1 MQQAFKTCHGNYW
14 NASEGKCE
22 SALVK
27 IDSVKTP
34 CHLFRVK
41 TASSSLMMMH
51 WLFSYSQLISGLNI
65 YDILEPCYH
74 GKSIKEANLQN
85 SKLPKSF
92 KDLGVTNKPFPVR
105 TRMLGRAWPLRAP
118 VKAGRVPLWQ
128 EVASGVPCMVSLKH
142 NSEKDTTHLKF
153 LRLRIKH
160 SSEEICCLQ
169 EIHYMLI
176 SQYLITFSLLNLQ
189 SDEVATA
196 WLDKDGV
203 RSAIHAQSVWS

>member
-1 MQQAFKTCHGNYW
+1 MQQAFTTCDGNYW

-27 IDSVKTP
+27 IDSVKT
-34 CHLFRVK
+34 RVTFSEWK
-41 TASSSLMMMH
+41 LQALLSS
-51 WLFSYSQLISGLNI
+51 WCTDYFFYSQLISELNI

-74 GKSIKEANLQN
+74 GRSIKEANPQN

-92 KDLGVTNKPFPVR
+92 KDLGTTNKPFPVR

-142 NSEKDTTHLKF
+142 NSEKDTTHLKL

-160 SSEEICCLQ
+160 GSEEICCLQ

-196 WLDKDGV
+196 WLDNDGV